1 MKGLVLLS
9 GGIDSP
15 TAANMMLEKGIEV
28 VLVHYFNETITNT
41 QVKNKI
47 EQLAQKI
54 SSTHNKKIKL
64 YLIKFGDA
72 QKEIIKNIDSRNRMI
87 TYRRTMLKI
96 GEEII
101 KKEKC
106 DAFITGDSLGQVAS
120 QTTENLEVIY
130 SATTKPILTPL
141 IGMNKN
147 EIIAKAKK
155 YETYEISILP
165 GDDCCSF
172 MISKHPTTKSKLEFI
187 EKEEQKI
194 NFQELINN
202 CLKNMNVK
210 EFKPQC

>member
-1 MKGLVLLS
+1 MKALMLLS

-15 TAANMMLEKGIEV
+15 TATNIMLEKGIEI

-47 EQLAQKI
+47 EQLCQKI
-54 SSTHNKKIKL
+54 SETHNKTIKL
-64 YLIKFGDA
+64 YLVKFGNA
-72 QKEIIKNIDSRNRMI
+72 QKEIIKNVDPRNRMI

-101 KKEKC
+101 KKENI

-120 QTTENLEVIY
+120 QTTENLESIY

-147 EIIAKAKK
+147 EIVAKARK
-155 YETYEISILP
+155 YGTYEISILP

-172 MISKHPTTKSKLEFI
+172 MISKHPTTKSRI
-187 EKEEQKI
+187 EDIKKQEEKI
-194 NFQELINN
+194 DFQELIKN
-202 CLKNMNVK
+202 CLDKTEVK
-210 EFKPQC
+210 EFKC